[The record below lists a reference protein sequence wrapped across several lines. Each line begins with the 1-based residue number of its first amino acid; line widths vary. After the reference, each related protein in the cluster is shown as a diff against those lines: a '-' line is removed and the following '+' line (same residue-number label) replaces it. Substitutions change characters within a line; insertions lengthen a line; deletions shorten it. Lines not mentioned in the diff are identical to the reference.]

1 MDINIVTRVLIGGI
15 CYGAWLLILRA
26 SNISSPWVLFA
37 AGIGCLFV
45 GSFGAGNCGKERLWV
60 FGLAFLAGMVGA
72 IGTKSIEPLISNKD
86 LSLLWIPSLTAIQL
100 VTTALGAI
108 IFFGDVL
115 TFKKAWGMIIV
126 IAGAFLL
133 V

>member
-1 MDINIVTRVLIGGI
+1 MDINIVTRVVLGGI

-26 SNISSPWVLFA
+26 SNISSSRVLFA

-45 GSFGAGNCGKERLWV
+45 GSFGAGNCGKEKLWV
-60 FGLAFLAGMVGA
+60 FLLAFLAGTVGA
-72 IGTKSIEPLISNKD
+72 IGTKSIEPLISNKN

-108 IFFGDVL
+108 IFFGDAL
-115 TFKKAWGMIIV
+115 TMKKFCGMKIV
-126 IAGAFLL
+126 IIGAFLL